1 MQTTS
6 CQTTVDRSREPASLW
21 ERAARLISGVTS
33 KVGGELSRQAMN
45 RRVLQ
50 QLSAMSE
57 RELRDIGL
65 VRQDLFD
72 ASSLS
77 GSGDASLLLI
87 DRRNERR
94 TARRAP

>member
-6 CQTTVDRSREPASLW
+6 CQTTADQGRAPVSLL
-21 ERAARLISGVTS
+21 ERAARLIAGAAS
-33 KVGGELSRQAMN
+33 KLGEELSRQAMN
-45 RRVLQ
+45 RRVLR

-77 GSGDASLLLI
+77 AGEDASLLLV

-94 TARRAP
+94 AARRAP

>member
-1 MQTTS
+1 MQTTT
-6 CQTTVDRSREPASLW
+6 CQTTVGRSREPVSLL
-21 ERAARLISGVTS
+21 ERAARLISGVAS
-33 KVGGELSRQAMN
+33 RIGEELSRQAMN

-77 GSGDASLLLI
+77 GSGDASLLLV

-94 TARRAP
+94 AGRRAP